1 MKESERERE
10 RDCRLVT
17 MNKIEIE
24 PDLSNSSKRDAIN
37 AGRIIG
43 FHDPARVYCT
53 HYYRCPCST
62 QIKRLKKS
70 LESR

>member
-1 MKESERERE
+1 MKERE

-24 PDLSNSSKRDAIN
+24 PDLSNSSKRDTIN

-43 FHDPARVYCT
+43 FHDPVCVCCT